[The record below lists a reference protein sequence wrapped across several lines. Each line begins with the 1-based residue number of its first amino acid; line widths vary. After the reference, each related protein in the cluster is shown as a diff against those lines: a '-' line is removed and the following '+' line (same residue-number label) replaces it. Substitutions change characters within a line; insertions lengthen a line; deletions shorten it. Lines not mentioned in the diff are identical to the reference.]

1 MKGGNELNKRREKLI
16 SIRKKEGMTLQEVAD
31 KVGISKP
38 YYWQIEQGKRGLS
51 YEMAVKIAR
60 VFNKRPDDIFLVGE
74 LTYEEQKEGVK

>member
-16 SIRKKEGMTLQEVAD
+16 NIRKREGMTLQDMAD

-60 VFNKRPDDIFLVGE
+60 VFNKKPDDIFLIGE
-74 LTYEEQKEGVK
+74 LTYEEQKEEVK

>member
-1 MKGGNELNKRREKLI
+1 MNKRREKLI
-16 SIRKKEGMTLQEVAD
+16 STRKKEGMTLQEVAD

>member
-1 MKGGNELNKRREKLI
+1 MNKRREKLI